1 MGQIGYFGSEKFV
14 VSDKKVLTFS
24 DFQRSTAGRYQTFD
38 RIGKKPLTEMTGPGL
53 ESISYSVALDASL
66 GVEPRT
72 VLDHWTTLADTGT
85 VDVIVVGNK
94 LVGKNK
100 WLLKSASETWTT
112 INGKGRVLKATMD
125 LTFEE
130 YVNK

>member
-1 MGQIGYFGSEKFV
+1 MGQVGYFGSERFE

-24 DFQRSTAGRYQTFD
+24 NFKRTTAGRYETFD
-38 RIGKKPLTEMTGPGL
+38 RIGQKPMTEMTGPGL
-53 ESISYSVALDASL
+53 DSVSYSVDLNIAN

-72 VLDHWTTLADTGT
+72 VLDHWQQLADVGT
-85 VDVIVVGNK
+85 VAVLVVGNK

-100 WLLKSASETWTT
+100 WLLKSADETWAT
-112 INGKGRVLKATMD
+112 IGGNGRVISATMD

-130 YVNK
+130 YV